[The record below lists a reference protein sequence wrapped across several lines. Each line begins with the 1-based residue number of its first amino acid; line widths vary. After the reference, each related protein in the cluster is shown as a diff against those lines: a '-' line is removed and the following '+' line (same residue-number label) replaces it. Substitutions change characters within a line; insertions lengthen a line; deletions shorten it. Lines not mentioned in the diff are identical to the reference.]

1 MIININSVVRSN
13 IGSAAFL
20 REDIRGAITS
30 ASEITTRTEKT
41 MIGRGMAIFGK
52 SRFVSPKY
60 LVKLIANIIMMA
72 VRKPCQFFFKVRV
85 SEGDVNAQEKAAKT
99 IVKVGSQKVT
109 L

>member
-1 MIININSVVRSN
+1 MIINIKSVIRSN
-13 IGSAAFL
+13 IGSAACL
-20 REDIRGAITS
+20 RADIRKEITS
-30 ASEITTRTEKT
+30 ASEIAAITEKT

-52 SRFVSPKY
+52 SKFVSPKY
-60 LVKLIANIIMMA
+60 LVKLIANIVMMA
-72 VRKPCQFFFKVRV
+72 VRKPCQFFCKVRV